1 MTKDLFIIDTR
12 CHLNKS
18 IEKAFKAKGY
28 EVEVRKKYFEVAN
41 IKSWRH
47 LCVPGKQRFITKPWP
62 LREDIGSHKVKHN
75 QP

>member
-28 EVEVRKKYFEVAN
+28 EVEVG
-41 IKSWRH
+41 KSNTVTLH
-47 LCVPGKQRFITKPWP
+47 IPGVRFPVKMTKP
-62 LREDIGSHKVKHN
+62 
-75 QP
+75 